1 MTPFYLAHLVMQ
13 LALPRQS
20 DADSTMPNFETELE
34 MLQVPNSRTRMLQ
47 VGDRVLKIGAD
58 EVGRVCR
65 VEGTKVVV
73 ERAAG
78 GRRFHLQSA
87 TNFYRLD
94 DAAGPRA
101 GEMRPCGSDP
111 PLVCCRPHACD
122 HVRVGG
128 LRERALGRISLCL
141 CRCTRLLLLPAD
153 AAAAAR
159 EAFRL

>member
-1 MTPFYLAHLVMQ
+1 MNKEVAIDHW
-13 LALPRQS
+13 A
-20 DADSTMPNFETELE
+20 
-34 MLQVPNSRTRMLQ
+34 MLQ

-94 DAAGPRA
+94 DAAA
-101 GEMRPCGSDP
+101 P
-111 PLVCCRPHACD
+111 PGRGDAPMLLGHAS
-122 HVRVGG
+122 G
-128 LRERALGRISLCL
+128 
-141 CRCTRLLLLPAD
+141 LLPAACMRPRARRW
-153 AAAAAR
+153 AAGACARSAELASVCAAAR
-159 EAFRL
+159 ACARQN

>member
-1 MTPFYLAHLVMQ
+1 M
-13 LALPRQS
+13 
-20 DADSTMPNFETELE
+20 
-34 MLQVPNSRTRMLQ
+34 
-47 VGDRVLKIGAD
+47 
-58 EVGRVCR
+58 CR

-78 GRRFHLQSA
+78 GRSWNQQSA
-87 TNFYRLD
+87 GNFVRLTTRQR
-94 DAAGPRA
+94 PRA
-101 GEMRPCGSDP
+101 VEMRPCCSDT

>member
-1 MTPFYLAHLVMQ
+1 MNKRFLIQIISY
-13 LALPRQS
+13 
-20 DADSTMPNFETELE
+20 E
-34 MLQVPNSRTRMLQ
+34 QVAIDHWAMLQ

-94 DAAGPRA
+94 DAAA
-101 GEMRPCGSDP
+101 P
-111 PLVCCRPHACD
+111 PGRGDAPMLLGHAS
-122 HVRVGG
+122 G
-128 LRERALGRISLCL
+128 
-141 CRCTRLLLLPAD
+141 LLPAACMRPRARRW
-153 AAAAAR
+153 AAGACARSAELASVCAAAR
-159 EAFRL
+159 ACARQN